1 MNPYIFASGSCRLLC
16 CFDNKI
22 QTDVGKQCNSL
33 HHFNMEFQGG
43 CNFLG
48 KLHTARQHLLLLK
61 FVMMDQSLSKDDQN
75 RLLSMSTN
83 SPWYQQY
90 LSQDEDYSYGKSL
103 SHIRENLSKTRLF
116 LFEICS
122 LKNALHKETYFP
134 VAEELEG
141 YRTDLIRSK
150 SKEECRKDILEL
162 IYYVNKKFNKPKIV
176 LVGHIRN
183 WIFNK
188 RHAFIEDRQAIY
200 ELLVEMDSLFDNVY
214 YIDPAV
220 FLTNDDMLDDWHYK
234 PQAYSKIY
242 KKICT
247 FF

>member
-1 MNPYIFASGSCRLLC
+1 
-16 CFDNKI
+16 
-22 QTDVGKQCNSL
+22 
-33 HHFNMEFQGG
+33 
-43 CNFLG
+43 
-48 KLHTARQHLLLLK
+48 
-61 FVMMDQSLSKDDQN
+61 
-75 RLLSMSTN
+75 MSTN
-83 SPWYQQY
+83 SPWFEQY
-90 LSQDEDYSYGKSL
+90 FTNEIDYSYSKSL
-103 SHIRENLSKTRLF
+103 SNIRQNLTTSQLF

-122 LKNALHKETYFP
+122 MKNALHKKTYLP

-150 SKEECRKDILEL
+150 SKEECKKDILDL
-162 IYYVNKKFNKPKIV
+162 IHYLNKKFNKPKIV

-188 RHAFIEDRQAIY
+188 QHAFIADRQAIY
-200 ELLVEMDSLFDNVY
+200 ELLVEMDSTFDNVY

-220 FLTNDDMLDDWHYK
+220 FLTNDDLLDDWHYK